1 MFFAQLLGDIIYLGA
16 GHHYLQFKTP
26 LIRFL
31 VTPGNWGFNI
41 AEVAMSYGK
50 TGGNWIR
57 MKPDQQSKGLSIFT
71 AKTDTVIPGV
81 DWFTFRVKIVSTIE
95 NYSFVD

>member
-1 MFFAQLLGDIIYLGA
+1 MCVCRLGCDWKFKGVGARSLNALAEYRNEKMFFAQLLGDIIYLGA

-41 AEVAMSYGK
+41 AEVAMSYG
-50 TGGNWIR
+50 
-57 MKPDQQSKGLSIFT
+57 
-71 AKTDTVIPGV
+71 TDICIQ
-81 DWFTFRVKIVSTIE
+81 KIYDIKEVLTI
-95 NYSFVD
+95 